1 MDKNNFE
8 SKYQMNITNGYI
20 NLLGSITLLKD
31 AIDYAEMEKEKY
43 LKIINEKGNNAEIQ
57 DMLEVINQEIK
68 YTKDNIML
76 LNHLRKRANENY
88 YFLHKDDDI

>member
-20 NLLGSITLLKD
+20 NLLGSITMLKD
-31 AIDYAEMEKEKY
+31 AVDYAEMEKQKY
-43 LKIINEKGNNAEIQ
+43 LKIIDEKGNNAEIQ

-68 YTKDNIML
+68 YTKYNITR
-76 LNHLRKRANENY
+76 LNNIRMESFKSY
-88 YFLHKDDDI
+88 YFMDKDDI